1 VPHAASFI
9 FDAGCI
15 HKVFEYA
22 LIKYCMYFRA
32 IDHIFL
38 KIKRKMYTSTL
49 ERARSTRN
57 RPRRTPRPTGRR
69 RGFQS
74 APQCAFY

>member
-15 HKVFEYA
+15 HRFFES

-32 IDHIFL
+32 IDHIF
-38 KIKRKMYTSTL
+38 S
-49 ERARSTRN
+49 EN
-57 RPRRTPRPTGRR
+57 
-69 RGFQS
+69 
-74 APQCAFY
+74 